1 MMFAK
6 YKTIFCDSVQA
17 LEYAYQN
24 GLPKSAI
31 VKSSAPA
38 MLWDKKINI
47 NNIEAR
53 WTTGELEKFQEG
65 VQELTEC
72 VFDSIL
78 SIPGVEREIALSVTD
93 AVYRFQ
99 KIIYKA
105 ACLDESDFTDP
116 RLFIYVDGETGPS
129 GNIMNSPWDQL
140 LSPNPLFS
148 MVNYTLKNDN
158 WNQLTTHGISYWN
171 RYKIAGFETIVYRLA
186 KKIMKRLP
194 SWLFTKE
201 LIVPN
206 ENELNIEIASS
217 LALHGV
223 RVTELELD
231 KSFSIVKNKIIEGN
245 IPTLY
250 EVVQPIMYERIEE
263 WVTPSAVKITMS
275 LFNSHLQ
282 EQLKKFKLLVDKL
295 ENNIVKSHKIKQSVL
310 MNAPGNIRGFALS
323 YVCRKNGIP
332 IMSSQHGV
340 TVEISKRHSMIRY
353 EHDNSVADVMFSYNR
368 KIIQV
373 EKNTHFNHAK
383 HYSVGMP
390 LRLMRMKYAN
400 TTDRL
405 ALPIVFISTNLY
417 HMGFSL
423 SANTD
428 YRKARYEQKLITE
441 VLSKLPHKVRYKTYP
456 EDNRRYADVDPV
468 LDDVKRAENMELFS
482 KKIDM
487 RYLISDHRIL
497 VTTCA
502 TSTVGWPV
510 MSKKPVVFINQKNHI
525 PLTSEAYTSFSK
537 GLFVFND
544 NEENF
549 YGDLKEFL
557 SQPLCEIGRLW
568 QEKKSARED
577 MIRDYFSLHESGGAG
592 KRAAQ
597 IILREYLI

>member
-93 AVYRFQ
+93 VVYRFQ

-223 RVTELELD
+223 RITELELD
-231 KSFSIVKNKIIEGN
+231 ESFSIVKNKIIEGN

-263 WVTPSAVKITMS
+263 WVTPSAVKITML

-340 TVEISKRHSMIRY
+340 TVEISKQHSMVRY

-368 KIIQV
+368 KIIKV
-373 EKNTHFNHAK
+373 EKNTHFNHSK

-417 HMGFSL
+417 NMGFSL

-510 MSKKPVVFINQKNHI
+510 MSKKPVVFINQEKNI

-544 NEENF
+544 SEENF
-549 YGDLKEFL
+549 YRDLREFL
-557 SQPLCEIGRLW
+557 SQPLCEIERLW
-568 QEKKSARED
+568 REKKSARED